1 MLLYTSTQHV
11 EKLHQFAVTLE
22 GPVILIDCMIFLSQ
36 FLDVN
41 SSSAGVGSE
50 LIVPVCSYL

>member
-11 EKLHQFAVTLE
+11 ERLHQFAVTLE

-36 FLDVN
+36 LLDVKRM
-41 SSSAGVGSE
+41 SMST
-50 LIVPVCSYL
+50 VPRLVSVVN